1 VSAIKRIAQLRQLR
15 EQPLWKLLASDKAP
29 LVLGVLQGL
38 LLGEEKVVPA
48 SVLLEK
54 LNQELQQ
61 LKGAAEDMPQS
72 GQAYLALWLSEG
84 WLTRRLPVGAQEEQY
99 ELTTDAV
106 TAIRFLQGVLQPRAM
121 ATESRLAIVMQQ
133 LTKLAE
139 DTNPDPSSR
148 RAALLAERARI
159 DRELEQVGRGVVE
172 TLPAER
178 ALERARDII
187 GLADEL
193 VADFRRVREDF
204 DQLNRQLRA
213 DLLSNEGS
221 RGQVLEQLF
230 AGMDL
235 IGETPAGKTF
245 YAFWRLLTNIE
256 QATIFSESLTE
267 VVTRDFASEL
277 GAGEKRF
284 LRNLTN
290 RLLDEGGNVHEVL
303 QTFSRSLRNFVQ
315 SREYQEQRRFSI
327 VLRESQRDALAIK
340 EHIRPNQDV
349 GFSLWLPSAQLRSAA
364 QWRLYD
370 PADRAA
376 PGGMEDAPESSMSL
390 QDIASMV
397 RNSEIDFGVLR
408 RNIYECLQ
416 QSPVVGIE
424 ELLCIYPATQGL
436 GSVVGYIHLA
446 LRHGQV
452 TPRTA
457 QVSWTGMDAVARSA
471 VVPAVYFL
479 KDKEREFAR

>member
-1 VSAIKRIAQLRQLR
+1 MSAVKTIAQLRQLR

-29 LVLGVLQGL
+29 LVLGVLQSL
-38 LLGEEKVVPA
+38 LLGGEKVVPA

-54 LNQELQQ
+54 LQQELQQ
-61 LKGAAEDMPQS
+61 LRGAGEDMAQS
-72 GQAYLALWLSEG
+72 AQAYLASWLSEG
-84 WLTRRLPVGAQEEQY
+84 WLTRRLPAGAQQEQY

-133 LTKLAE
+133 LAKLAE
-139 DTNPDPSSR
+139 ETNPDPSSR
-148 RAALLAERARI
+148 RTALLAERARI

-235 IGETPAGKTF
+235 IGDTPAGKTF

-327 VLRESQRDALAIK
+327 VLRESQRNALAIK
-340 EHIRPNQDV
+340 DQIRPNQDV

-370 PADRAA
+370 PVNRAA

-408 RNIYECLQ
+408 RNIYERLQ
-416 QSPVVGIE
+416 QSPVVSIE
-424 ELLCIYPATQGL
+424 ELLRVYPATQGL

-452 TPRTA
+452 TPSTA
-457 QVSWTGMDAVARSA
+457 QVSWTGMDEVARSA

-479 KDKEREFAR
+479 KEKEREFAR

>member
-1 VSAIKRIAQLRQLR
+1 M
-15 EQPLWKLLASDKAP
+15 
-29 LVLGVLQGL
+29 VLGVLQDL

-54 LNQELQQ
+54 LQQELQQ
-61 LKGAAEDMPQS
+61 IKGAGEDMPQS

-84 WLTRRLPVGAQEEQY
+84 WLTRRLPAGAQEEQY

-213 DLLSNEGS
+213 DLLNNEGG

-284 LRNLTN
+284 LRNLTS

-370 PADRAA
+370 PADRAT

-408 RNIYECLQ
+408 RNIYERLQ
-416 QSPVVGIE
+416 QSSVVGIE
-424 ELLCIYPATQGL
+424 ELLRVYPATQGL

-452 TPRTA
+452 TPSTA
-457 QVSWTGMDAVARSA
+457 QVSWTGMDEVARSA

-479 KDKEREFAR
+479 KEKEREFAR

>member
-213 DLLSNEGS
+213 DLLNNEGS

>member
-1 VSAIKRIAQLRQLR
+1 M
-15 EQPLWKLLASDKAP
+15 
-29 LVLGVLQGL
+29 VLGVLQDL

-54 LNQELQQ
+54 LQQELQQ
-61 LKGAAEDMPQS
+61 IKGAGEDMPQS

-84 WLTRRLPVGAQEEQY
+84 WLTRRLPAGAQEEQY

-213 DLLSNEGS
+213 DLLNNEGG

-284 LRNLTN
+284 LRNLTS

-370 PADRAA
+370 PADRAT

-408 RNIYECLQ
+408 RNIYELLQ
-416 QSPVVGIE
+416 QSSVVGIE
-424 ELLCIYPATQGL
+424 ELLRVYPATQGL

-452 TPRTA
+452 TPSTA
-457 QVSWTGMDAVARSA
+457 QVSWTGMDEVARSA

-479 KDKEREFAR
+479 KEKEREFAR

>member
-1 VSAIKRIAQLRQLR
+1 M
-15 EQPLWKLLASDKAP
+15 WKLLASDKAP
-29 LVLGVLQGL
+29 LVLGVLQDL
-38 LLGEEKVVPA
+38 LLGDEKVVPV

-54 LNQELQQ
+54 LQQELQQ
-61 LKGAAEDMPQS
+61 LKGGGEDMPQTA
-72 GQAYLALWLSEG
+72 QAYLALWLSEG
-84 WLTRRLPVGAQEEQY
+84 WLTRRLPAGAQEEQY

-106 TAIRFLQGVLQPRAM
+106 TAIRFLQGILRPRAM

-139 DTNPDPSSR
+139 ETNPDPSSR

-172 TLPAER
+172 TLPSER

-204 DQLNRQLRA
+204 DQLNRKLRA
-213 DLLSNEGS
+213 DLLNNEGS

-230 AGMDL
+230 SGMDL

-245 YAFWRLLTNIE
+245 YAFWRLLTDIE

-267 VVTRDFASEL
+267 VVTRDFASQL
-277 GAGEKRF
+277 GAGEKKF

-303 QTFSRSLRNFVQ
+303 QTFSRSLRTFVQ
-315 SREYQEQRRFSI
+315 SREYQEQRRFSA
-327 VLRESQRDALAIK
+327 VLRESQRNALAIK
-340 EHIRPNQDV
+340 EQVRPNQDV

-376 PGGMEDAPESSMSL
+376 AGGMEDAPKSSMTL

-397 RNSEIDFGVLR
+397 RNSEIDFAVLR
-408 RNIYECLQ
+408 RNIYERLQ
-416 QSPVVGIE
+416 QCPVVGIE
-424 ELLCIYPATQGL
+424 ELLRVYPATQGL

-452 TPRTA
+452 TPSTA
-457 QVSWTGMDAVARSA
+457 QVSWTGMDEVARSA
-471 VVPAVYFL
+471 VVPSVYFL
-479 KDKEREFAR
+479 KEKEREFAR

>member
-1 VSAIKRIAQLRQLR
+1 M
-15 EQPLWKLLASDKAP
+15 
-29 LVLGVLQGL
+29 VLGVLQDL

-54 LNQELQQ
+54 LQQELQQ
-61 LKGAAEDMPQS
+61 LKGAGEDMPQS
-72 GQAYLALWLSEG
+72 SQAYLALWLSEG

-106 TAIRFLQGVLQPRAM
+106 TAIRFLQGVLKPRAM

-159 DRELEQVGRGVVE
+159 DSELEQVGRGVVE

-213 DLLSNEGS
+213 DLLNNEGS

-235 IGETPAGKTF
+235 IGETQAGKTF

-267 VVTRDFASEL
+267 VVTRSFASEL

-315 SREYQEQRRFSI
+315 SREYQEQRRFNI

-370 PADRAA
+370 PANRAA
-376 PGGMEDAPESSMSL
+376 AGGMEEAPESSMRL
-390 QDIASMV
+390 QEIASMV
-397 RNSEIDFGVLR
+397 RNSEIDFGILR
-408 RNIYECLQ
+408 QNIYERLQ
-416 QSPVVGIE
+416 HSPLVSIE
-424 ELLCIYPATQGL
+424 ELLRVYPATQGL

-446 LRHGQV
+446 LRYGQV
-452 TPRTA
+452 TPSTT
-457 QVSWTGMDAVARSA
+457 QVSWTGMDKVARSA

-479 KDKEREFAR
+479 KEKEREFAR

>member
-1 VSAIKRIAQLRQLR
+1 VSSIKTIAQLRQLR

-29 LVLGVLQGL
+29 MVLGVLQDL

-54 LNQELQQ
+54 LQQELQQ
-61 LKGAAEDMPQS
+61 IKGAGEDMPQS

-84 WLTRRLPVGAQEEQY
+84 WLTRRLPAGAQEEQY

-213 DLLSNEGS
+213 DLLNNEGG

-284 LRNLTN
+284 LRNLTS

-376 PGGMEDAPESSMSL
+376 PGGMEDAPDSSMSL

-408 RNIYECLQ
+408 HNIYERLQ
-416 QSPVVGIE
+416 QSSVVGIE
-424 ELLCIYPATQGL
+424 ELLRVYPATQGL

-452 TPRTA
+452 TPSTA
-457 QVSWTGMDAVARSA
+457 QVSWTGMDEVARSA

-479 KDKEREFAR
+479 KEKEREFAR

>member
-1 VSAIKRIAQLRQLR
+1 MSSIKTIAQLRQLR

-29 LVLGVLQGL
+29 MVLGVLQGL

-54 LNQELQQ
+54 LQQELQQ
-61 LKGAAEDMPQS
+61 LKGAGEDMAQS

-84 WLTRRLPVGAQEEQY
+84 WLTRRLPAGAQEEQY

-106 TAIRFLQGVLQPRAM
+106 TAIRFLQGILQPRAM

-133 LTKLAE
+133 LSKLAE

-159 DRELEQVGRGVVE
+159 DRELEQVGRGVIE

-213 DLLSNEGS
+213 DLLNNEGS

-256 QATIFSESLTE
+256 QATVFSESLTE

-376 PGGMEDAPESSMSL
+376 PGGMEDAPDSSMSL

-408 RNIYECLQ
+408 HNIYERLQ
-416 QSPVVGIE
+416 QSSVVGIE
-424 ELLCIYPATQGL
+424 ELLRVYPATQGL

-452 TPRTA
+452 TPGTA
-457 QVSWTGMDAVARSA
+457 QVSWTGMDTVARSA

-479 KDKEREFAR
+479 KEKEREFAR

>member
-1 VSAIKRIAQLRQLR
+1 MSAVKTIAQLRQLR

-29 LVLGVLQGL
+29 LVLGVLQSL
-38 LLGEEKVVPA
+38 LLGEEKVVAA

-54 LNQELQQ
+54 LQQELQQ
-61 LKGAAEDMPQS
+61 LKGAGEDMAQS
-72 GQAYLALWLSEG
+72 SQAYLASWLSEG
-84 WLTRRLPVGAQEEQY
+84 WLTRRLPAGAPEEQY

-133 LTKLAE
+133 LAKLAE
-139 DTNPDPSSR
+139 ETNPDPSSR
-148 RAALLAERARI
+148 RTALLAERARI

-213 DLLSNEGS
+213 DLLNNEGS

-235 IGETPAGKTF
+235 IGDTPAGKTF

-327 VLRESQRDALAIK
+327 VLRESQRNALAIK
-340 EHIRPNQDV
+340 DHIRPNQDV

-370 PADRAA
+370 PVNRAA

-408 RNIYECLQ
+408 RNIYERLQ

-424 ELLCIYPATQGL
+424 ELLRVYPATQGL

-446 LRHGQV
+446 LRYGQV
-452 TPRTA
+452 TPSTA
-457 QVSWTGMDAVARSA
+457 QVSWTGMDEVARSA

-479 KDKEREFAR
+479 KEKEREFAR

>member
-1 VSAIKRIAQLRQLR
+1 MSALKTIAQLRQLR

-29 LVLGVLQGL
+29 LVLGVMQDL

-54 LNQELQQ
+54 LQQELQQ
-61 LKGAAEDMPQS
+61 LKQSGEDMAQS
-72 GQAYLALWLSEG
+72 AQAYLALWLSEG
-84 WLTRRLPVGAQEEQY
+84 WLTRRLPTGSQEEQY

-121 ATESRLAIVMQQ
+121 ATESRLATVMQQ

-139 DTNPDPSSR
+139 DTNPDPASR
-148 RAALLAERARI
+148 RGALLAERARI
-159 DRELEQVGRGVVE
+159 DRELEAVGRGEVE

-193 VADFRRVREDF
+193 VADFRRVRDDF
-204 DQLNRQLRA
+204 DQLNRQLRS
-213 DLLSNEGS
+213 DLLNNEGS

-245 YAFWRLLTNIE
+245 YAFWRLLTDIE
-256 QATIFSESLTE
+256 QSTIFSESLTE
-267 VVTRDFASEL
+267 VVTREFASQL
-277 GAGEKRF
+277 GVGERRF
-284 LRNLTN
+284 LRNLTG

-303 QTFSRSLRNFVQ
+303 QTFSRSLRTFVQ
-315 SREYQEQRRFSI
+315 SREYLEQRRFNA
-327 VLRESQRDALAIK
+327 VLRESQRNALAVK
-340 EHIRPNQDV
+340 ERLRPNQDV

-364 QWRLYD
+364 QWRLFD
-370 PADRAA
+370 LDDQAP
-376 PGGMEDAPESSMSL
+376 PGGMEDAPESTMSL

-397 RNSEIDFGVLR
+397 RNSEIDFGILR
-408 RNIYECLQ
+408 RNIYERLQ
-416 QSPVVGIE
+416 QSQVVGVE
-424 ELLCIYPATQGL
+424 ELLRIYPATQGL
-436 GSVVGYIHLA
+436 GSVVGYIYLA

-452 TPRTA
+452 TPSNV
-457 QVSWTGMDAVARSA
+457 QVSWTGMDSVSRSA

-479 KDKEREFAR
+479 KEKEREFAR

>member
-1 VSAIKRIAQLRQLR
+1 MSSIKTIAQLRQLR

-29 LVLGVLQGL
+29 MVLGVLQDL

-54 LNQELQQ
+54 LQQELQQ
-61 LKGAAEDMPQS
+61 LKGAGEDMAQS

-84 WLTRRLPVGAQEEQY
+84 WLTRRLPAGAQEEQY

-106 TAIRFLQGVLQPRAM
+106 TAIRFLQGILQPRAL

-159 DRELEQVGRGVVE
+159 DRELEQVGRGVIE

-213 DLLSNEGS
+213 DLLDNEGS

-315 SREYQEQRRFSI
+315 SREYQEQRRFNV
-327 VLRESQRDALAIK
+327 VLRESQRHALAIK

-408 RNIYECLQ
+408 RNIYERLQ
-416 QSPVVGIE
+416 QSSVVGIE
-424 ELLCIYPATQGL
+424 ELLRVYPATQGL

-452 TPRTA
+452 THSTA
-457 QVSWTGMDAVARSA
+457 QVNWTGMDTVARSA

-479 KDKEREFAR
+479 KEKEREFAR